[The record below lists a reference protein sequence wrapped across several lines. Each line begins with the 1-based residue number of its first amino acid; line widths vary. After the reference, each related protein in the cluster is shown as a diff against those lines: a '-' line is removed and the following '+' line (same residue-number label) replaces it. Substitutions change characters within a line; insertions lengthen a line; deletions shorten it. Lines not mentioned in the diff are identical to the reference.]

1 MSDSEMSYWNS
12 SVNTDSRICE
22 LKVMGTA
29 GMGFQTRG
37 SRQLSRW
44 SDSHKLDVSK
54 RRTRNSP
61 WIGLSTVEVVG
72 DGGERCRGGVGKG
85 ASVTAGAFGAGNHLP
100 SLSAGMGSDLP
111 KVTR

>member
-1 MSDSEMSYWNS
+1 MSDLEMSYWNS
-12 SVNTDSRICE
+12 SVNADSRICE
-22 LKVMGTA
+22 LKVMGIL
-29 GMGFQTRG
+29 GMGFQTHG

-44 SDSHKLDVSK
+44 DDSRKLDISK

-61 WIGLSTVEVVG
+61 GTGLSTVEVVG

-85 ASVTAGAFGAGNHLP
+85 ASVTAGAFGAGNHFP
-100 SLSAGMGSDLP
+100 SVSAGMGSDLP